1 MRRRSLRGLVAALS
15 LLMMPLLAGCEVR
28 TFQIQLP
35 GFASGEIDGIWLW
48 KRVGSQWQRVCRI
61 DFENHRITARGEE
74 ISYVQNCINGIE
86 ARGLVFPTKVERLPN
101 SPTTIQI
108 EMVYLRYEEP
118 GTYRATAFN
127 ESGESP
133 LSSTSLTL

>member
-1 MRRRSLRGLVAALS
+1 MRRRSLRGLVVVFS
-15 LLMMPLLAGCEVR
+15 LLSMPLLAGCEVR
-28 TFQIQLP
+28 TLQIELP
-35 GFASGEIDGIWLW
+35 GFASGEVDGIWLW
-48 KRVGSQWQRVCRI
+48 KQSAGQWRRVCRI

-74 ISYVQNCINGIE
+74 ISYVQNCING
-86 ARGLVFPTKVERLPN
+86 ATTRGLLFPTTVRRLPQA
-101 SPTTIQI
+101 PTTIQL
-108 EMVYLRYEEP
+108 EMVYLRYEGP